1 MIKKNK
7 YNIGDRVKVKINY
20 KNDTREEIEA
30 IILGAEFVY
39 EINSIRYKIEFEPT
53 KSEKK
58 QGCTKC
64 SGYVLESDIV
74 SGENENNSDWMTQ
87 PLTPEEKQEI
97 IMRARLKEQERKVTE
112 RIIKDVTERITK
124 EVTERITKQGIQD
137 VYVLLRREG
146 VPDETA
152 IIMIAAKKDMSED
165 EVRRIINSK

>member
-112 RIIKDVTERITK
+112 RI
-124 EVTERITKQGIQD
+124 TKQGTQD

>member
-87 PLTPEEKQEI
+87 PLTPAEKQEI
-97 IMRARLKEQERKVTE
+97 IMRARLKAQEQ
-112 RIIKDVTERITK
+112 

>member
-58 QGCTKC
+58 QSCTKC

-97 IMRARLKEQERKVTE
+97 IMRARLKEQEQK
-112 RIIKDVTERITK
+112 
-124 EVTERITKQGIQD
+124 VTERITKQGIQD

>member
-112 RIIKDVTERITK
+112 RITK

-137 VYVLLRREG
+137 AYVLLRREG

>member
-30 IILGAEFVY
+30 IVLGAEFVY

-112 RIIKDVTERITK
+112 RI
-124 EVTERITKQGIQD
+124 TKQGIQD
-137 VYVLLRREG
+137 AYVLLRREG

>member
-7 YNIGDRVKVKINY
+7 YNISDRVKVKINY

-97 IMRARLKEQERKVTE
+97 IMRARLKEQEQK
-112 RIIKDVTERITK
+112 VTERITK

-165 EVRRIINSK
+165 EVHRIINSK